1 LINKKQYYYF
11 LSSG

>member
-1 LINKKQYYYF
+1 LTNKKQYYYF